1 MNNLEIYIIH
11 FKYYFCEYKKL
22 LYTVEYNEQT
32 LCNEIDALINEINSL
47 ELDLHKYNIQV
58 VDKYIKNYSI
68 NYLLFLYIK
77 KYDCICLL
85 INIYKYY
92 VDNPDI
98 YINNHMEDINEGI
111 DFYKG
116 ACNYLNLVLYYKFKN
131 ACNNL
136 NQDLKLIF
144 NHNP

>member
-32 LCNEIDALINEINSL
+32 LYNEIDAIIEEINNL

-77 KYDCICLL
+77 KYDSICLL

-98 YINNHMEDINEGI
+98 YINNYMEDINESLE
-111 DFYKG
+111 FYKG

-136 NQDLKLIF
+136 NHDLKLIF